1 MSKLSIE
8 VNFDD
13 LISDM
18 FHDAEGD
25 EYGISPTGDFKD
37 YLKADI
43 SAQISSQI
51 IKGIKAD
58 VNQQIARDAGDQI
71 TEFVNGEL
79 RGIITRKLRAGEIR
93 SGYGGFKSFDE
104 LIEKQLNSRSI
115 ENAIER
121 HIDAKAK
128 SFASEM
134 KNRYD
139 NIFAAKIVGAL
150 KEQKMLSP
158 EVASLLL
165 GGNDDN

>member
-1 MSKLSIE
+1 MTKLTIE

-18 FHDAEGD
+18 FCDAEGD
-25 EYGISPTGDFKD
+25 EYGVSPTGDFKD

-43 SAQISSQI
+43 SSQISSQI
-51 IKGIKAD
+51 IKSIKSD

-71 TEFVNGEL
+71 TEFVSGEL

-93 SGYGGFKSFDE
+93 SGYGGFKSYDE
-104 LIEKQLNSRSI
+104 LIEKQLSSRSV

-121 HIDAKAK
+121 HIDSKAKA
-128 SFASEM
+128 FANDM
-134 KNRYD
+134 KTRYD

-165 GGNDDN
+165 GGNND